1 MSTVTTKKSHHPA
14 SFAELGLKREILQAI
29 AEVGFKQPMP
39 VQAQTNP
46 VLLAGR
52 DAVVQAQT
60 GTGKTA
66 AFAIPL
72 LEKLQPNGAAPQALV
87 LTPTRELALQVAE
100 AIHHLGRYQETRVLA
115 LYGGQPI
122 DRQLR
127 ALRQPV
133 DVIVGTPGRIMD
145 HLQRGTLHLGSVR
158 MVILDEADEMLDMG
172 FLEDVEWIINH
183 VPAERQT
190 ALFSAT
196 IPPRIRALAQQALR
210 HPVQITIEPRVAVP
224 QIRQFVY
231 NVTAES
237 KVFALARILDYEYP
251 SSAIIFVRT
260 KNGVD
265 HLVQKVQSLGYSAEA
280 IHGDLSQAM
289 RDRAL
294 QRFRTGQATLLIAT
308 DVAAR
313 GLDIPIVSHVVNFDI
328 PSDPESYIHRIGR
341 TGRAGAQG
349 TALTLVEAQERW
361 LLRLIERTIGQRLIL
376 RTLPSP
382 EEIAI
387 RRRERLGQSLLDI
400 LSAQDLTEGRQV
412 VEQLLPSYGANEIAA
427 AAILLLLR
435 GHERELSPCATR
447 GDQQQ
452 MESNMV
458 RLHLEFGR
466 KHGLHP
472 SELLRKIQRQTGL
485 RSREIGQIMIGER
498 STQVEIPAV
507 HAQQVETALRES
519 FRRDPLSPRRRSR
532 LAEK

>member
-1 MSTVTTKKSHHPA
+1 M
-14 SFAELGLKREILQAI
+14 
-29 AEVGFKQPMP
+29 
-39 VQAQTNP
+39 
-46 VLLAGR
+46 
-52 DAVVQAQT
+52 
-60 GTGKTA
+60 
-66 AFAIPL
+66 
-72 LEKLQPNGAAPQALV
+72 
-87 LTPTRELALQVAE
+87 
-100 AIHHLGRYQETRVLA
+100 
-115 LYGGQPI
+115 
-122 DRQLR
+122 
-127 ALRQPV
+127 
-133 DVIVGTPGRIMD
+133 
-145 HLQRGTLHLGSVR
+145 
-158 MVILDEADEMLDMG
+158 
-172 FLEDVEWIINH
+172 
-183 VPAERQT
+183 
-190 ALFSAT
+190 
-196 IPPRIRALAQQALR
+196 
-210 HPVQITIEPRVAVP
+210 
-224 QIRQFVY
+224 
-231 NVTAES
+231 TAES
-237 KVFALARILDYEYP
+237 KVFALARILDYENP

-361 LLRLIERTIGQRLIL
+361 LLRLIERTIGQRLTL

-387 RRRERLGQSLLDI
+387 RRRERLRQSLLDI

-412 VEQLLPSYGANEIAA
+412 VEQLLPSFGANEIAA
-427 AAILLLLR
+427 AAIILLLR
-435 GHERELSPCATR
+435 GHERESSPCATR

-466 KHGLHP
+466 KHSLHP

-498 STQVEIPAV
+498 STQVEIAAV